1 MTVRGSVAAI
11 SAVDDAWDDQ
21 AEIEF
26 LRFLPVVLEE
36 VLAASAPGPMSE
48 AICRG
53 AEELVYGVDARIDAS
68 DPVRL
73 STRLLDDPGRLN
85 GTVDQAIWALE
96 FHPGQVGLRLPLT
109 AHGLAL
115 GDLVVVAAPGRWISL
130 QERMQLR
137 RFAELVAPMMHDC
150 LANAA
155 LRQAALTD
163 QLTGLSNRRA
173 LDRELD
179 RMCTERRGV
188 CLLLLDIDG
197 LKDVND
203 TLGYEQGDH
212 LICALA
218 AALRETVGEGPVIAR
233 MGGDEFVVLV
243 PESTAKKVRKLG
255 RKVRRALARQPL
267 PPGVAAL
274 SGGVSVGVVEGRAG
288 ETPRQLLR
296 RAARSMRSQKR
307 RRSSDRR

>member
-36 VLAASAPGPMSE
+36 VLAAPAPESMSE
-48 AICRG
+48 AIYRG

-68 DPVRL
+68 DPARL
-73 STRLLDDPGRLN
+73 SSRLLDDPGRLN
-85 GTVDQAIWALE
+85 GAVADTIWALE

-137 RFAELVAPMMHDC
+137 RFAELVAPVMHDS

-197 LKDVND
+197 LKEVND

-218 AALRETVGEGPVIAR
+218 VALRETVGEGTVIAR
-233 MGGDEFVVLV
+233 MGGDEFVVLL

-255 RKVRRALARQPL
+255 RKVRKALARQPL

-274 SGGVSVGVVEGRAG
+274 SGGVSVGVVEGRVG